1 MEIDLTK
8 GKPKHVEATYTC
20 WLGFDLDEL
29 DIDWSKVEDVWCKH
43 GTFTI
48 VMKDGT
54 EHKVQYSTDG
64 ESDYKWP
71 IDLKIFDED
80 YNELYSE

>member
-8 GKPKHVEATYTC
+8 GKPIHVEATYTC
-20 WLGFDLDEL
+20 WLGFDLSDL
-29 DIDWSKVEDVWCKH
+29 DIDWAEVEGVWCKY

-54 EHKVQYSTDG
+54 EHDVEYSTEG

-71 IDLKIFDED
+71 VDLKIFNKEYD
-80 YNELYSE
+80 ELYSE